1 MGSGNTKTK
10 AEHAAQLRYKQ
21 PALASL
27 GWENLING
35 LYDIQEACSD
45 VHWFFE
51 DDGDNLLAAMD
62 GDEDAVYEFKM
73 AFAELEAKCDSLYDA
88 IKDDYDIGEYFDDC
102 TVALIGN
109 RYRLVGYDSYEE
121 DYYNLSSFDSELAV
135 SEAGK
140 RCCRWTKAELLSK
153 IGQCMGIVLAFFDL
167 RQSYDYLKAT
177 MDFLRDENTSV
188 LQIIK
193 DIETAYEEAEKE
205 RFDKYAAPTHKF
217 EILISQLPDRIWIE

>member
-1 MGSGNTKTK
+1 M
-10 AEHAAQLRYKQ
+10 RYKQ

-27 GWENLING
+27 GWENITNE

-205 RFDKYAAPTHKF
+205 RFDKHAAPTHKF
-217 EILISQLPDRIWIE
+217 ERLISQLPDRIWIE

>member
-1 MGSGNTKTK
+1 MYIG
-10 AEHAAQLRYKQ
+10 
-21 PALASL
+21 
-27 GWENLING
+27 
-35 LYDIQEACSD
+35 
-45 VHWFFE
+45 FFE

-88 IKDDYDIGEYFDDC
+88 IKDDYGIGEYFDDC

-121 DYYNLSSFDSELAV
+121 DYYNLSSFDSELAA

-193 DIETAYEEAEKE
+193 DIETSYEEAEKE

-217 EILISQLPDRIWIE
+217 ERLISQLPDRIWIE